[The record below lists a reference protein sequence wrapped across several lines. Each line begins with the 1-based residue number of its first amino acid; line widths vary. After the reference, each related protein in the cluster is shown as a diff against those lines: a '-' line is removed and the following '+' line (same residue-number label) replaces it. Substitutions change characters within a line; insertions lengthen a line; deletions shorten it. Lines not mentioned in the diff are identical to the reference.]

1 VSLSQLRT
9 NGRRV
14 LEAELHNTSVRA
26 ISGSMVAYEGQVQ
39 FKSAGF
45 GGGEGMMAG
54 LKRRATGESLSLME
68 CTGSGVVYFALDAQD
83 VTLVELSNE
92 TLQVESRQ
100 LLALVGQLR
109 MDVKFAG
116 VRGAATGQ
124 GLFTTTVTGTGQ
136 VAILSAGG
144 PLIGLEV
151 SSQYPLVVDPDAFVA
166 ARGQLNQSFVTDV
179 SWAAVVGEGS
189 GEPFSLRWDGQGV
202 VYIQPAE
209 RA

>member
-1 VSLSQLRT
+1 MAQLRT

-14 LEAELHNTSVRA
+14 LEAHLQNTAVRA
-26 ISGSMVAYEGQVQ
+26 VSGSMVAYEGQVQ

-45 GGGEGMMAG
+45 GGGDGLMAG
-54 LKRRATGESLSLME
+54 LKRKATGESLTLME
-68 CTGSGVVYFALDAQD
+68 CQGSGVVYFALDAQD
-83 VTLVELSNE
+83 ITLVDLAND

-100 LLALVGQLR
+100 LLAMAGDLR
-109 MDVKFAG
+109 TDIRFAG
-116 VRGAATGQ
+116 VRGATTGQ
-124 GLFTTTVTGTGQ
+124 GLFTTTVSGHGQ

-151 SSQYPLVVDPDAFVA
+151 NGQNPLVVDPDAFVA
-166 ARGQLNQSFVTDV
+166 ARGQLNQSFITDV
-179 SWAAVVGEGS
+179 SWANVIGEGS

-209 RA
+209 R